1 MRFGVIGCGTIAQIM
16 HIPHVVEAPAGEL
29 SAIADPSADLVATL
43 GHRYN
48 VPNRFTSVD
57 DMMDAAGDELD
68 AVVVLT
74 PPSEHAAVVETTLEA
89 GVHTLV
95 EKPLALSPADAD
107 RMVAA
112 AEAADAVAMVAYMK
126 RYDPAY
132 EQARS
137 EVAALDAVDHVT
149 AYDVDPDHGRI
160 IDDVYDLVEGDP
172 PPAVLRS
179 TRTNRRA
186 DSKAAVGVDDDD
198 LAADYGDHL
207 EHVCHDVN
215 LLRGLFGDV
224 ERIDHVD
231 RYADGRYFTAHLVYD
246 GGVRC
251 TLDSGFSDRTWFEEV
266 VRVDA
271 PDRAVQLEFGNPF
284 IRNDPTEL
292 AVRQGTD
299 DFSSET
305 RVPSYE
311 ESFKRELEQ
320 FVACIEDGEPV
331 RTTFAGA
338 RDDVRLVADLFR
350 THLDEPTLGE
360 Y

>member
-16 HIPHVVEAPAGEL
+16 HIPHVVAVPAGEL
-29 SAIADPSADLVATL
+29 YAIADPSADLVATL
-43 GHRYN
+43 GDRYN
-48 VPNRFTSVD
+48 VPNQFTSVD
-57 DMMDAAGDELD
+57 DMIEGAGDELD

-112 AEAADAVAMVAYMK
+112 AEASDAVAMVAYMK

-132 EQARS
+132 EQAQS
-137 EVAALDAVDHVT
+137 EVADLDAVDRVT

-160 IDDVYDLVEGDP
+160 IDEVYDLVEADP
-172 PPAVLRS
+172 PAAVVRS

-186 DSKAAVGVDDDD
+186 DSKAAIGVDDDD
-198 LAADYGDHL
+198 LAAEYGDHL

-231 RYADGRYFTAHLVYD
+231 RYADGRYLTAHLVYEGD
-246 GGVRC
+246 VRC
-251 TLDSGFSDRTWFEEV
+251 TLDSGFSDRKWFEEF

-271 PDRAVQLEFGNPF
+271 PDRVVRLEFGNPF
-284 IRNDPTEL
+284 IRNDSTEL
-292 AVRQGTD
+292 TVRQGTD
-299 DFSSET
+299 DLSSET

-320 FVACIEDGEPV
+320 FVACIEGGAAV
-331 RTTFAGA
+331 RTTFAEA

-350 THLDEPTLGE
+350 THLAEPTLGE

>member
-16 HIPHVVEAPAGEL
+16 HIPHVVAVPAGEL
-29 SAIADPSADLVATL
+29 YAIADPSADLVATL
-43 GHRYN
+43 GDRYN
-48 VPNRFTSVD
+48 VPNQFTSVD
-57 DMMDAAGDELD
+57 DMIEGAGDELD

-112 AEAADAVAMVAYMK
+112 AEASDAVAMVAYMK

-132 EQARS
+132 EQAQS
-137 EVAALDAVDHVT
+137 EVADLDAVDRVT

-160 IDDVYDLVEGDP
+160 IDEVYDLVEADP
-172 PPAVLRS
+172 PAAVVRS

-186 DSKAAVGVDDDD
+186 DSKAAIGVDDDD
-198 LAADYGDHL
+198 LAAEYGDHL

-231 RYADGRYFTAHLVYD
+231 RYADGRYLTAHLVYD
-246 GGVRC
+246 GDVRC
-251 TLDSGFSDRTWFEEV
+251 TLDSGFSDRKWFEEF

-271 PDRAVQLEFGNPF
+271 PDRVVQLEFGNPF
-284 IRNDPTEL
+284 IRNDSTEL
-292 AVRQGTD
+292 VVRQGTD
-299 DFSSET
+299 DLSSET

-320 FVACIEDGEPV
+320 FVACIEAGAAV
-331 RTTFAGA
+331 RTTFAEA

-350 THLDEPTLGE
+350 THLAEPTLGE